1 MPKKEPVSTGEIAA
15 IANSIRREMAGAGS
29 NISDTAKKL
38 SERYG
43 HPVDM
48 PSFSRQIREGTIPFW
63 RVLRIADVLGYEIV
77 WRKKGAITDEPK

>member
-1 MPKKEPVSTGEIAA
+1 MPKKEPVSAEEIAA
-15 IANSIRREMAGAGS
+15 VENMIRGNIAGAGS
-29 NISDTAKKL
+29 NVTDTARRIAEQYK
-38 SERYG
+38 

-77 WRKKGAITDEPK
+77 WKKKEPQQ

>member
-1 MPKKEPVSTGEIAA
+1 MPKKEPVSTEEIEA
-15 IANSIRREMAGAGS
+15 IENSIKREMAGAGS
-29 NISDTAKKL
+29 NITDTAKRI
-38 SERYG
+38 SEKYG

-77 WRKKGAITDEPK
+77 WKKKDLQQ